1 MESAVCNRIKQF
13 LKENRYTVRTL
24 AGMLN
29 VNEGTLSNKLNG
41 TRGID
46 IETVCALLKLFPQ
59 LSADW
64 LLLGH
69 GSMLRQYEIETHTQQ
84 LNDEGDMVR
93 NYQASDSRQYIDM
106 LKEKD
111 RQIAELIDIIKGKL

>member
-93 NYQASDSRQYIDM
+93 NYQTSDSRQYIDM

>member
-93 NYQASDSRQYIDM
+93 NSRHLTAASIDM